1 MAKDLERDLGLFAV
15 IAISMGAMIGSG
27 IFILP
32 GVAMAEAGP
41 AVILAFVIAAIL
53 VVPAA
58 LSIAELGTAMPEAG
72 GDYVFIER
80 GLGPTFGT
88 IAGLGT
94 WLMLMLK
101 GSLALYGG
109 MFYINFVYQLPTWN
123 LAVPAVE
130 STLTIPGVRALGIT
144 FAIVLIAVNLFGVKQ
159 TGGLQLI
166 MVIVMLAILSAF
178 VAGSIIQVEGAN
190 FDGFFD
196 EGIDG
201 ILSATALV
209 LVSYAGVTKVAAVA
223 EEIENPGRNLPLG
236 LLVSLIATAFLYAL
250 LVFVLVGVV
259 EGDALTGTEEPMA
272 EATELLFG
280 EVTIL
285 GGIPLGTLAV
295 GAIVLAALLAL
306 ISTANAGILTASR
319 YPLAL
324 SRDNLFLSK
333 FEYIHPRFSTPF
345 VAILTTG
352 AIIIFIVATQ
362 EVDEI
367 AKMAGAFQILVYILV
382 CGALIAFRERD
393 LEWYN
398 PDFHTPGYPWVQLF
412 GIFSG
417 IFIISQMDVQE
428 IVGSIVI
435 VIFGFVWF
443 RWYAK
448 EKVEREGVAKGLAR
462 REASK
467 QFVRDTEAQLE
478 EGADSPQPAR
488 ATDQYE
494 LLIPIR
500 QDVSRE
506 QEDALIQMAAPIVS
520 RRNGRIRVVR
530 FDEVPDQ
537 VPLDTAAEEL
547 SEADIEFEERTDE
560 LVRYLEVPVEVGEI
574 VSHDTRHAVVNFAD
588 RTGADLILA
597 RQEATSRLGTL
608 FGRDTDWI
616 MDHAPCDVVF
626 VQHEQ
631 RVQVDEI
638 AIVTDR
644 SPFNDPL
651 KVELADAMADVL
663 GARIRFC
670 YAVSENAPE
679 ELTETIEEYHA
690 ELDDLCTV
698 PVESTI
704 VRSNDPVKGLSQAL
718 ESSDI
723 VILST
728 VTHRR
733 LPDLVIEQRS
743 DRLAAA
749 IDQPVLLVHSKQTR
763 RGSFLRPILDRVLF
777 D

>member
-32 GVAMAEAGP
+32 GIAMAEAGP

-80 GLGPTFGT
+80 GLGPSFGT

-109 MFYINFVYQLPTWN
+109 MFYINFIYELPTWS
-123 LAVPAVE
+123 LALPGLGMA
-130 STLTIPGVRALGIT
+130 LPIPGVRALGIT
-144 FAIVLIAVNLFGVKQ
+144 FALVLIAVNLIGVKQ

-166 MVIVMLAILSAF
+166 MVIIMLVILSGF
-178 VAGSIIQVEGAN
+178 VVASIVQVEGAN

-196 EGIDG
+196 EGLDG
-201 ILSATALV
+201 ILTATALV

-236 LLVSLIATAFLYAL
+236 LLLSLIVTAFLYAL
-250 LVFVLVGVV
+250 LVFVLVGVM
-259 EGDALTGTEEPMA
+259 EGGELADSNEPMA
-272 EATELLFG
+272 EATDLLFG
-280 EVTIL
+280 GLSVSVPVF
-285 GGIPLGTLAV
+285 GSGFPVGFLAV
-295 GAIVLAALLAL
+295 ATIILAALLAL
-306 ISTANAGILTASR
+306 VSTANAGILTASR

-324 SRDNLFLSK
+324 SRDNLFLSR
-333 FEYIHPRFSTPF
+333 FEYIHPRFNTPF
-345 VAILTTG
+345 AAILTTG

-362 EVDEI
+362 DVDEI

-398 PDFHTPGYPWVQLF
+398 PDFLTPGYPWVQLF
-412 GIFSG
+412 GIVSG
-417 IFIISQMDVQE
+417 IFIIAQMDPQE
-428 IVGSIVI
+428 IVGSIGMVI
-435 VIFGFVWF
+435 LGYLWF
-443 RWYAK
+443 KWYAE

-462 REASK
+462 REAGR
-467 QFVRDTEAQLE
+467 QFVRDTEEQLE
-478 EGADSPQPAR
+478 QEDR
-488 ATDQYE
+488 YE
-494 LLIPIR
+494 VLIPIR
-500 QDVSRE
+500 RDVTRE
-506 QEDALIQMAAPIVS
+506 QEDALIQMAAPLV
-520 RRNGRIRVVR
+520 RRRGGRIRVVR

-537 VPLDTAAEEL
+537 IPLDTAAEEL
-547 SEADIEFEERTDE
+547 SEAEVEFEERTDE

-574 VSHDTRHAVVNFAD
+574 VSHDTRHAVVNFTE
-588 RTGADLILA
+588 RTGADLVLA
-597 RQEATSRLGTL
+597 RRQATSRLGTL
-608 FGRDTDWI
+608 FGRDADWI
-616 MDHAPCDVVF
+616 LEHAPCDVVF

-631 RVQVDEI
+631 RVGVDEI
-638 AIVTDR
+638 AVVTDR

-651 KVELADAMADVL
+651 KVELADAMADTL
-663 GARIRFC
+663 GASVRFLF
-670 YAVSENAPE
+670 AVSENAPD
-679 ELTETIEEYHA
+679 ELLETIEEYHD
-690 ELDDLCTV
+690 ELDELCIV

-704 VRSNDPVKGLSQAL
+704 VRTDDEIAGLSRELGSADL
-718 ESSDI
+718 
-723 VILST
+723 VMLST

-733 LPDLVIEQRS
+733 LPDLLIEQRS

-749 IDQPVLLVHSKQTR
+749 IEQPVLLVHSKETR
-763 RGSFLRPILDRVLF
+763 RGSFLRPILDRILF

>member
-53 VVPAA
+53 VIPAA

-80 GLGPTFGT
+80 GLGPSFGT

-109 MFYINFVYQLPTWN
+109 MFYINFIYALPTWD
-123 LAVPAVE
+123 LAIPGLGA
-130 STLTIPGVRALGIT
+130 TLPIPGVRALGIT
-144 FAIVLIAVNLFGVKQ
+144 FALVFIAINLVGVKQ
-159 TGGLQLI
+159 TGGIQLV
-166 MVIVMLAILSAF
+166 MVIVMLVILGGF
-178 VAGSIIQVEGAN
+178 VAVTIIQVDGAN
-190 FDGFFD
+190 YDPFFA

-201 ILSATALV
+201 VFTATALV

-236 LLVSLIATAFLYAL
+236 LLGSLAVTAFLYAL

-259 EGDALTGTEEPMA
+259 DGDQLADSEEPMA
-272 EATELLFG
+272 LATEILFG
-280 EVTIL
+280 EAVL
-285 GGIPLGTLAV
+285 AGVPVGTLAV
-295 GAIVLAALLAL
+295 AGIILAAVLALV
-306 ISTANAGILTASR
+306 STANAGILTASR

-324 SRDNLFLSK
+324 SRDDLFLKK
-333 FEYIHPRFSTPF
+333 FEYIHPRFNTPS
-345 VAILTTG
+345 VAILVTG
-352 AIIIFIVATQ
+352 AIIVAIVATL

-382 CGALIAFRERD
+382 CAALIAFRERD
-393 LEWYN
+393 LEWYD
-398 PDFHTPGYPWVQLF
+398 PDFFTPGYPWVQLF
-412 GIFSG
+412 GIVSG
-417 IFIISQMDVQE
+417 IFIITQMETQE
-428 IVGSIVI
+428 ILGSIAI

-443 RWYAK
+443 KLYAEGK
-448 EKVEREGVAKGLAR
+448 IDREGVAKGLAR
-462 REASK
+462 REAGK
-467 QFVRDTEAQLE
+467 QFVQDTEAVLE
-478 EGADSPQPAR
+478 RAD
-488 ATDQYE
+488 E
-494 LLIPIR
+494 FEILIPIR

-506 QEDALIQMAAPIVS
+506 QEDAMIQMAAPIVK
-520 RRNGRIRVVR
+520 RRGGHIRVVR

-537 VPLDTAAEEL
+537 VPLDTAAQEL
-547 SEADIEFEERTDE
+547 SEADIEFEERTDD

-574 VSHDTRHAVVNFAD
+574 VSHDTRHAVVNFAE
-588 RTGADLILA
+588 RTGADLVLA

-616 MDHAPCDVVF
+616 LEHAPCDVVF

-631 RVQVDEI
+631 PTAVDEI

-663 GARIRFC
+663 DARVRFLF
-670 YAVSENAPE
+670 AVSEDAPD
-679 ELTETIEEYHA
+679 ELLETIEDYHA
-690 ELDDLCTV
+690 ELDELCTV

-704 VRSNDPVKGLSQAL
+704 VRTDDDVEGLSAAL
-718 ESSDI
+718 ESADI
-723 VILST
+723 VMLST
-728 VTHRR
+728 VTHHR
-733 LPDLVIEQRS
+733 LPDLIIEQRS

-749 IDQPVLLVHSKQTR
+749 IEQPVLLVHSKQTR

>member
-1 MAKDLERDLGLFAV
+1 MTKDLERDLGLGAV

-80 GLGPTFGT
+80 GLGPSFGT

-109 MFYINFVYQLPTWN
+109 MFYINFIYQLPTWE
-123 LAVPAVE
+123 LAIPLLEA
-130 STLTIPGVRALGIT
+130 TLPIPGVRALGIT
-144 FAIVLIAVNLFGVKQ
+144 FALIFIGINLIGVKQ
-159 TGGLQLI
+159 TGGIQSI
-166 MVIVMLAILSAF
+166 MVVIMLVILGVF
-178 VAGSIIQVEGAN
+178 VAATIVQVDGAN
-190 FDGFFD
+190 YDGFFD

-201 ILSATALV
+201 ILGATALV

-236 LLVSLIATAFLYAL
+236 LSISLGVTAFLYAL
-250 LVFVLVGVV
+250 IVFVLVGVMEADDL
-259 EGDALTGTEEPMA
+259 EGHNEPMA
-272 EATELLFG
+272 EATRLLFG
-280 EVTIL
+280 ETVI
-285 GGIPLGTLAV
+285 GGVPIGGLAV
-295 GAIVLAALLAL
+295 GGIIIAAVLALV
-306 ISTANAGILTASR
+306 STANAGILTASR

-324 SRDNLFLSK
+324 SRDKLFLER
-333 FEYIHPRFSTPF
+333 FEYIHPRFNTPT

-352 AIIIFIVATQ
+352 AVIIFIVATQ
-362 EVDEI
+362 NVDEI

-393 LEWYN
+393 LEWYD

-412 GIFSG
+412 GILSG
-417 IFIISQMDVQE
+417 IFIITQMEARE
-428 IVGSIVI
+428 ILGSIGI
-435 VIFGFVWF
+435 VILGFLWF
-443 RWYAK
+443 KLYAAD
-448 EKVEREGVAKGLAR
+448 KVDREGVAKGLAR
-462 REASK
+462 REAGR
-467 QFVRDTEAQLE
+467 QFVQDTEEQLE
-478 EGADSPQPAR
+478 RAD
-488 ATDQYE
+488 E
-494 LLIPIR
+494 FEILIPIR
-500 QDVSRE
+500 QDVTRE
-506 QEDALIQMAAPIVS
+506 QEDALIHMAAPIV
-520 RRNGRIRVVR
+520 RQRGGHIRVVR

-537 VPLDTAAEEL
+537 VPLDTAAAEL
-547 SEADIEFEERTDE
+547 SEADVEFEQRTDE
-560 LVRYLEVPVEVGEI
+560 LVCDLEVPVEVGEI
-574 VSHDTRHAVVNFAD
+574 VSHDTRHAVVNFAE
-588 RTGADLILA
+588 RSSADLILA

-616 MDHAPCDVVF
+616 MEHAPCDVVF

-631 RVQVDEI
+631 RTDINEI
-638 AIVTDR
+638 AVVTDR

-651 KVELADAMADVL
+651 KVELANAMADVL
-663 GARIRFC
+663 GARIRFLF
-670 YAVSENAPE
+670 AVDESAPE
-679 ELTETIEEYHA
+679 ELLETIEDYHD

-698 PVESTI
+698 PVDSAI
-704 VRSNDPVKGLSQAL
+704 VRTDDVVSSLSSEL
-718 ESSDI
+718 ESSDL
-723 VILST
+723 VMLST

-733 LPDLVIEQRS
+733 LPDLVVEQRS

-749 IDQPVLLVHSKQTR
+749 IEQPVLLVHSKQTR
-763 RGSFLRPILDRVLF
+763 RGSFLRPILDRLLF
-777 D
+777 N

>member
-1 MAKDLERDLGLFAV
+1 MTKDLERDLGLFAV

-80 GLGPTFGT
+80 GLGPSFGT

-109 MFYINFVYQLPTWN
+109 MFYINFVYQLPTWE
-123 LAVPAVE
+123 LAVPGIGTA
-130 STLTIPGVRALGIT
+130 LTVPGVRALGIT

-190 FDGFFD
+190 FGGFFD

-223 EEIENPGRNLPLG
+223 EEIEDPGRNLPLG
-236 LLVSLIATAFLYAL
+236 LLISLIATAFLYAL

-259 EGDALTGTEEPMA
+259 EGPELTGTEEPMA
-272 EATELLFG
+272 EATALLFG
-280 EVTIL
+280 DLTIW
-285 GGIPLGTLAV
+285 GGIPIGTLAV
-295 GAIVLAALLAL
+295 AAIVLAALLAL
-306 ISTANAGILTASR
+306 VSTANAGILTASR

-324 SRDNLFLSK
+324 SRDNLFLNK

-393 LEWYN
+393 LEWYT
-398 PDFHTPGYPWVQLF
+398 PEFHTPGYPWVQLF

-417 IFIISQMDVQE
+417 IFIITQMDAQE
-428 IVGSIVI
+428 IIGSIAI
-435 VIFGFVWF
+435 VVFGFVWF

-448 EKVEREGVAKGLAR
+448 DKIDREGVAKGLAR
-462 REASK
+462 REAGK
-467 QFVRDTEAQLE
+467 QFVRDTEDQLDQT
-478 EGADSPQPAR
+478 GQQGG
-488 ATDQYE
+488 DQYE

-506 QEDALIQMAAPIVS
+506 QENTLIQLAAPIV
-520 RRNGRIRVVR
+520 RRKEGRIRVVR

-537 VPLDTAAEEL
+537 VPLDTAADEL
-547 SEADIEFEERTDE
+547 SEADLRFEKRTDE
-560 LVRYLEVPVEVGEI
+560 LVRDLEVPVEVGEI

-588 RTGADLILA
+588 RISADLILA
-597 RQEATSRLGTL
+597 RQEATSRLRTL

-616 MDHAPCDVVF
+616 MKNAPCDVVF
-626 VQHEQ
+626 VQHAHPVE
-631 RVQVDEI
+631 VDEI

-651 KVELADAMADVL
+651 KVELADSMADVL
-663 GARIRFC
+663 GARVRFLFP
-670 YAVSENAPE
+670 VEENASD
-679 ELTETIEEYHA
+679 ELLETIEDYHA
-690 ELDDLCTV
+690 DLDDLCTV

-704 VRSNDPVKGLSQAL
+704 VQADDAVDGLKRELASADL
-718 ESSDI
+718 
-723 VILST
+723 VMLST

-733 LPDLVIEQRS
+733 LPDLLVEQRA
-743 DRLAAA
+743 DRIAGVLE
-749 IDQPVLLVHSKQTR
+749 QPVLLVHSKKTR
-763 RGSFLRPILDRVLF
+763 RGSFLRPIAERLLF
-777 D
+777 E

>member
-1 MAKDLERDLGLFAV
+1 MTKDLERDLGLFAV

-80 GLGPTFGT
+80 GLGPSFGT

-109 MFYINFVYQLPTWN
+109 MFYINFVYQLPTWE
-123 LAVPAVE
+123 LAVPGIGTA
-130 STLTIPGVRALGIT
+130 LTVPGVRALGIT

-190 FDGFFD
+190 FGGFFD

-223 EEIENPGRNLPLG
+223 EEIEDPGRNLPLG
-236 LLVSLIATAFLYAL
+236 LLISLIATAFLYAL

-259 EGDALTGTEEPMA
+259 EGPELTGTEEPMA
-272 EATELLFG
+272 EATALLFG
-280 EVTIL
+280 DLTIW
-285 GGIPLGTLAV
+285 GGIPIGTLAV
-295 GAIVLAALLAL
+295 AAIVLAALLAL
-306 ISTANAGILTASR
+306 VSTANAGILTASR

-324 SRDNLFLSK
+324 SRDNLFLNK

-393 LEWYN
+393 LEWYT
-398 PDFHTPGYPWVQLF
+398 PEFHTPGYPWVQLF

-417 IFIISQMDVQE
+417 IFIITQMDAQE
-428 IVGSIVI
+428 IIGSIAI
-435 VIFGFVWF
+435 VVFGFVWF

-448 EKVEREGVAKGLAR
+448 DKIDREGVAKGLAR
-462 REASK
+462 REAGK
-467 QFVRDTEAQLE
+467 QFVRDTEDQLDQT
-478 EGADSPQPAR
+478 GQQGG
-488 ATDQYE
+488 DQYE

-506 QEDALIQMAAPIVS
+506 QENTLIQLAAPIV
-520 RRNGRIRVVR
+520 RRKEGRIRVVR

-537 VPLDTAAEEL
+537 VPLDTAADEL
-547 SEADIEFEERTDE
+547 SEADLRFEKRTDE
-560 LVRYLEVPVEVGEI
+560 LVRDLEVPVEVGEI

-588 RTGADLILA
+588 RISADLILA
-597 RQEATSRLGTL
+597 RQEATSRLRTL

-616 MDHAPCDVVF
+616 MKNAPCDVVF
-626 VQHEQ
+626 VQHAHPVE
-631 RVQVDEI
+631 VDEI

-651 KVELADAMADVL
+651 KVELADSMADVL
-663 GARIRFC
+663 GARVRFLFP
-670 YAVSENAPE
+670 VEENASD
-679 ELTETIEEYHA
+679 ELLETIEDYHA
-690 ELDDLCTV
+690 DLDDLCTV

-704 VRSNDPVKGLSQAL
+704 VQADDAVDGLKRELASADL
-718 ESSDI
+718 
-723 VILST
+723 VMLST

-733 LPDLVIEQRS
+733 LPDLLVEQRA
-743 DRLAAA
+743 DRIAGVLE
-749 IDQPVLLVHSKQTR
+749 QPVLLVHSKKTR
-763 RGSFLRPILDRVLF
+763 RGSFLRPVLDRVLF
-777 D
+777 E

>member
-1 MAKDLERDLGLFAV
+1 MTKDLERDLGLFAV

-32 GVAMAEAGP
+32 GIAMAEAGP

-72 GDYVFIER
+72 GDYIFIER
-80 GLGPTFGT
+80 GLGPSFGT

-109 MFYINFVYQLPTWN
+109 MFYIDFVYSLPTWE
-123 LAVPAVE
+123 LAVPLLE
-130 STLTIPGVRALGIT
+130 STLSIPGVRALGIT
-144 FAIVLIAVNLFGVKQ
+144 FALLFIAINLIGVKQ
-159 TGGLQLI
+159 TGGIQSI
-166 MVIVMLAILSAF
+166 MVVIMLVILGVFIA
-178 VAGSIIQVEGAN
+178 ATIIQVDGAN
-190 FDGFFD
+190 YESFFS
-196 EGIDG
+196 EGLDG
-201 ILSATALV
+201 IFGATALV

-236 LLVSLIATAFLYAL
+236 LLLSLIITAVIYAL

-259 EGDALTGTEEPMA
+259 DGDALTGENENVPMGV
-272 EATELLFG
+272 ATEIVYG
-280 EVTIL
+280 DAVL
-285 GGIPLGTLAV
+285 GGVSIGFFAV
-295 GAIVLAALLAL
+295 AAIVFAALLAL
-306 ISTANAGILTASR
+306 VSTANAGILTASR

-324 SRDNLFLSK
+324 SRDDLFLKK

-393 LEWYN
+393 LEWYD

-412 GIFSG
+412 GIASG
-417 IFIISQMDVQE
+417 IFIIAQMDTQE

-443 RWYAK
+443 KFYAEDK
-448 EKVEREGVAKGLAR
+448 IDREGVAKGLAR
-462 REASK
+462 RQAGK
-467 QFVRDTEAQLE
+467 QFVEDTEQQL
-478 EGADSPQPAR
+478 ADDG
-488 ATDQYE
+488 TYE
-494 LLIPIR
+494 ILIPIR

-520 RRNGRIRVVR
+520 RRGGRIRVVR

-537 VPLDTAAEEL
+537 VPLDIPAEEL
-547 SEADIEFEERTDE
+547 SETDLEFEERTDE

-574 VSHDTRHAVVNFAD
+574 VSHDTRHAVVNFAE
-588 RTGADLILA
+588 RTGADLVLA
-597 RQEATSRLGTL
+597 RREATSRLGTL

-616 MDHAPCDVVF
+616 MEHAPCDVVF

-631 RVQVDEI
+631 RIGIDEI

-663 GARIRFC
+663 GARVRFLF
-670 YAVSENAPE
+670 AVGEDAPD
-679 ELTETIEEYHA
+679 ELTETIEDYHA

-698 PVESTI
+698 PVESAI
-704 VRSNDPVKGLSQAL
+704 VRTDDAVSGLSMEL
-718 ESSDI
+718 ESSD
-723 VILST
+723 VVMLST
-728 VTHRR
+728 MTHRR
-733 LPDLVIEQRS
+733 LPDLLIEQRS

-749 IDQPVLLVHSKQTR
+749 IEQPTMLVHSKETR
-763 RGSFLRPILDRVLF
+763 RGSFLRPILERLLF
-777 D
+777 E

>member
-1 MAKDLERDLGLFAV
+1 MTKDLERDLGLFAV

-32 GVAMAEAGP
+32 GIAMAEAGP

-80 GLGPTFGT
+80 GLGPSFGT

-109 MFYINFVYQLPTWN
+109 MFYINFVYALPTWE
-123 LAVPAVE
+123 LAVPGLGMA
-130 STLTIPGVRALGIT
+130 LPIPGVRALAIT
-144 FAIVLIAVNLFGVKQ
+144 FALVLIVVNLIGVKQ

-166 MVIVMLAILSAF
+166 MVIVMLVILSGF
-178 VAGSIIQVEGAN
+178 VVASIVQVEGAN
-190 FDGFFD
+190 FDPFFS
-196 EGIDG
+196 EGLDG
-201 ILSATALV
+201 VLSATALV

-236 LLVSLIATAFLYAL
+236 LLVSLIVTAFLYAL
-250 LVFVLVGVV
+250 LVFVLVGVMD
-259 EGDALTGTEEPMA
+259 GDALADSNEPMA
-272 EATELLFG
+272 EATDLLFG
-280 EVTIL
+280 GLTMSLPGL
-285 GGIPLGTLAV
+285 GSGLPLGFLAV
-295 GAIVLAALLAL
+295 ATIVLAALLAL
-306 ISTANAGILTASR
+306 VSTANAGILTASR

-324 SRDNLFLSK
+324 SRDNLFLDK

-362 EVDEI
+362 DVDEI

-382 CGALIAFRERD
+382 CGALIAFRERG
-393 LEWYN
+393 LEWYD
-398 PDFHTPGYPWVQLF
+398 PDFYTPGYPWVQLF
-412 GIFSG
+412 GIVSG
-417 IFIISQMDVQE
+417 VFIITQMDAQE
-428 IVGSIVI
+428 ILGSIAI
-435 VIFGFVWF
+435 VIFGFLWF

-448 EKVEREGVAKGLAR
+448 DRIEREGVAKGLAR
-462 REASK
+462 REAGK
-467 QFVRDTEAQLE
+467 QFVRDTEEQLDRE
-478 EGADSPQPAR
+478 DY
-488 ATDQYE
+488 YE
-494 LLIPIR
+494 VLIPIR
-500 QDVSRE
+500 RDVTRE
-506 QEDALIQMAAPIVS
+506 QEDALIQMAAPIVQ
-520 RRNGRIRVVR
+520 RRGGRIRVVR

-537 VPLDTAAEEL
+537 VPLDIPAGEL
-547 SEADIEFEERTDE
+547 SEADLEFEERTDD

-588 RTGADLILA
+588 RIDADLVLA

-608 FGRDTDWI
+608 FGRDSDWI
-616 MDHAPCDVVF
+616 MEHAPCDVVW

-631 RVQVDEI
+631 RVGVEEI

-663 GARIRFC
+663 GARVRFLF
-670 YAVSENAPE
+670 AVSEDAPD
-679 ELTETIEEYHA
+679 ELLETIEDYHA

-704 VRSNDPVKGLSQAL
+704 VRTDDAIADLSREL
-718 ESSDI
+718 ESADI
-723 VILST
+723 VMLST

-733 LPDLVIEQRS
+733 LPDLVVEQRS

-749 IDQPVLLVHSKQTR
+749 IDQPVLLVHSKKTR
-763 RGSFLRPILDRVLF
+763 RGSFLRPILERVLF

>member
-1 MAKDLERDLGLFAV
+1 MTKDLERDLGLFAV

-32 GVAMAEAGP
+32 GIAMAEAGP

-80 GLGPTFGT
+80 GLGPSFGT

-109 MFYINFVYQLPTWN
+109 MFYINFIYELPTWS
-123 LAVPAVE
+123 LAIPGLGAAVP
-130 STLTIPGVRALGIT
+130 IPGVRALGIT
-144 FAIVLIAVNLFGVKQ
+144 FAIVLITVNLIGVKQ

-166 MVIVMLAILSAF
+166 MVVVMLVILSGF
-178 VAGSIIQVEGAN
+178 VAGSIVQVEGAN

-201 ILSATALV
+201 ILTATALV

-236 LLVSLIATAFLYAL
+236 LLASLIVTAFLYAL
-250 LVFVLVGVV
+250 LVFVLVGVI
-259 EGDALTGTEEPMA
+259 EGDQLADSEEPMA
-272 EATELLFG
+272 LATDLLFG
-280 EVTIL
+280 GVTL
-285 GGIPLGTLAV
+285 GGLPVGFLAV
-295 GAIVLAALLAL
+295 ATIILAALLAL
-306 ISTANAGILTASR
+306 VSTANAGILTASR

-324 SRDNLFLSK
+324 SRDDLFLDR
-333 FEYIHPRFSTPF
+333 FEYIHPRFNTPF

-362 EVDEI
+362 NVDEI

-393 LEWYN
+393 LEWYD
-398 PDFHTPGYPWVQLF
+398 PEFLTPGYPWVQLF
-412 GIFSG
+412 GIVSG
-417 IFIISQMDVQE
+417 IFIITQMETQE
-428 IVGSIVI
+428 IVGSIGLVI
-435 VIFGFVWF
+435 LGFVWF
-443 RWYAK
+443 KLYAQ
-448 EKVEREGVAKGLAR
+448 ERVEREGVAKGLAR
-462 REASK
+462 RETGR
-467 QFVRDTEAQLE
+467 QFVRDTEEQLE
-478 EGADSPQPAR
+478 REDR
-488 ATDQYE
+488 YE
-494 LLIPIR
+494 VLIPIR
-500 QDVSRE
+500 RDVTRE
-506 QEDALIQMAAPIVS
+506 QEDALIQMAAPIV
-520 RRNGRIRVVR
+520 RRRGGRIRVVR

-537 VPLDTAAEEL
+537 VPLDTAAAEL
-547 SEADIEFEERTDE
+547 SEDDVEFEERTDE

-588 RTGADLILA
+588 RTGADLVLA
-597 RQEATSRLGTL
+597 RQQATSRLGTL

-616 MDHAPCDVVF
+616 MEHAPCDVVF

-631 RVQVDEI
+631 RGTVDEI
-638 AIVTDR
+638 AVVTDR

-651 KVELADAMADVL
+651 KVELADAMADTL
-663 GARIRFC
+663 GASVRFLF
-670 YAVSENAPE
+670 AIGEDAPE
-679 ELTETIEEYHA
+679 ELLETVEEYHDD
-690 ELDDLCTV
+690 LDDLCTV

-704 VRSNDPVKGLSQAL
+704 VRTNDEIEGLSREL
-718 ESSDI
+718 ESADL
-723 VILST
+723 VMLST

-733 LPDLVIEQRS
+733 LPDLFVEQRS

-749 IDQPVLLVHSKQTR
+749 IEQPVLLVHSKRTR

>member
-80 GLGPTFGT
+80 GLGPSFGT

-109 MFYINFVYQLPTWN
+109 MFYVNFIYQLPTWEI
-123 LAVPAVE
+123 AIPALE
-130 STLTIPGVRALGIT
+130 AGLTIPGVRALGIT
-144 FAIVLIAVNLFGVKQ
+144 FAIVLIAVNLVGVKQ

-178 VAGSIIQVEGAN
+178 VVGSIVQVEGAN
-190 FDGFFD
+190 YDPFWPND
-196 EGIDG
+196 GIDG
-201 ILSATALV
+201 VLSATALV

-236 LLVSLIATAFLYAL
+236 LFISLIATAFLYAL

-259 EGDALTGTEEPMA
+259 EGPELTGTEEPMA
-272 EATELLFG
+272 VATELLFG
-280 EVTIL
+280 AATIPVP
-285 GGIPLGTLAV
+285 IVGTLPAGSFAV
-295 GAIVLAALLAL
+295 VAIVLAALLAL
-306 ISTANAGILTASR
+306 VSTANAGILTASR

-324 SRDNLFLSK
+324 SRDKLFLEV

-382 CGALIAFRERD
+382 CGALIAFREHN
-393 LEWYN
+393 LEWYD
-398 PDFHTPGYPWVQLF
+398 PEFQTPGYPWIQLF
-412 GIFSG
+412 GILSG
-417 IFIISQMDVQE
+417 IFIITQMDAQE
-428 IVGSIVI
+428 IIGSVGIV
-435 VIFGFVWF
+435 VFGFLWF

-448 EKVEREGVAKGLAR
+448 DRIEREGAAKGLAR
-462 REASK
+462 REAGK
-467 QFVRDTEAQLE
+467 QFVRDTEEQLE
-478 EGADSPQPAR
+478 REDR
-488 ATDQYE
+488 FE
-494 LLIPIR
+494 MLIPLR
-500 QDVSRE
+500 RDVTRE
-506 QEDALIQMAAPIVS
+506 QEDALIQLAAPIV
-520 RRNGRIRVVR
+520 RRRGGRIRVVW

-537 VPLDTAAEEL
+537 VPLDTAAETL
-547 SEADIEFEERTDE
+547 SETDLEFEQRTDE
-560 LVRYLEVPVEVGEI
+560 LVQDLEVPVEVGEI
-574 VSHDTRHAVVNFAD
+574 VSHDTRHAAVNFAE
-588 RTGADLILA
+588 RIGADLVLA

-616 MDHAPCDVVF
+616 MEHAPCDVAF
-626 VQHEQ
+626 VQHAQ
-631 RVQVDEI
+631 RVSVDEI
-638 AIVTDR
+638 AVVTDR

-663 GARIRFC
+663 GARIRFLF
-670 YAVSENAPE
+670 AVPENAPD
-679 ELTETIEEYHA
+679 ELLETIVDYRA
-690 ELDDLCTV
+690 ELDALCTV
-698 PVESTI
+698 PVESSI
-704 VRSNDPVKGLSQAL
+704 VRSDDAVDGLSEAL
-718 ESSDI
+718 EPSDI

-733 LPDLVIEQRS
+733 LPDLLIEQRS

-749 IDQPVLLVHSKQTR
+749 IEQPALLVHSKETR
-763 RGSFLRPILDRVLF
+763 RGSLLRPILERVLF

>member
-1 MAKDLERDLGLFAV
+1 MTKDLERDLGLFAV

-80 GLGPTFGT
+80 GLGPSFGT

-109 MFYINFVYQLPTWN
+109 MFYINFIYQLPTWE
-123 LAVPAVE
+123 LGVPGLGMA
-130 STLTIPGVRALGIT
+130 LTIPGVRALGIT

-178 VAGSIIQVEGAN
+178 VAGSIIHVEGAN
-190 FDGFFD
+190 FGGFFD

-223 EEIENPGRNLPLG
+223 EEIEYPGRNLPLG
-236 LLVSLIATAFLYAL
+236 LLISLIATAFLYAL

-259 EGDALTGTEEPMA
+259 EGPELTGTEEPMA
-272 EATELLFG
+272 EATALLFG
-280 EVTIL
+280 DLTIW
-285 GGIPLGTLAV
+285 GGIPVGTLAI

-306 ISTANAGILTASR
+306 VSTANAGILTASR

-324 SRDNLFLSK
+324 SRDNLFLNK

-417 IFIISQMDVQE
+417 IFIITQMDAQE
-428 IVGSIVI
+428 IIGSIAI
-435 VIFGFVWF
+435 VVFGFVWF

-448 EKVEREGVAKGLAR
+448 DKIDREGVAKGLAR
-462 REASK
+462 REAGK
-467 QFVRDTEAQLE
+467 QFVRDTEDQLAQNGHQ
-478 EGADSPQPAR
+478 EG
-488 ATDQYE
+488 TQYE

-500 QDVSRE
+500 QDVSRD
-506 QEDALIQMAAPIVS
+506 QENTLIQLAAPIA
-520 RRNGRIRVVR
+520 RRREGRIRVVR

-537 VPLDTAAEEL
+537 VPLDTAADEL
-547 SEADIEFEERTDE
+547 SEADLRFEERTDD
-560 LVRYLEVPVEVGEI
+560 LVRDLDVPVEVGEI

-588 RTGADLILA
+588 RIDADLILA
-597 RQEATSRLGTL
+597 RQEATSRLRTL

-616 MDHAPCDVVF
+616 MEHAPCDVVF
-626 VQHEQ
+626 VQHAHAVE
-631 RVQVDEI
+631 VDEI
-638 AIVTDR
+638 AVVTDR

-651 KVELADAMADVL
+651 KVELADALADVV
-663 GARIRFC
+663 GARVRFLFPV
-670 YAVSENAPE
+670 AENASD
-679 ELTETIEEYHA
+679 ELLETIEDYHA
-690 ELDDLCTV
+690 ELDDICTV

-704 VRSNDPVKGLSQAL
+704 VQADDTVDGLKRELASADL
-718 ESSDI
+718 
-723 VILST
+723 VMLST

-733 LPDLVIEQRS
+733 LPDLLVEQRS
-743 DRLAAA
+743 DRIAAVLE
-749 IDQPVLLVHSKQTR
+749 QPVLLVHSKKTR
-763 RGSFLRPILDRVLF
+763 RGSFLRPVVDRVLF
-777 D
+777 E

>member
-1 MAKDLERDLGLFAV
+1 MTKDLERDLGLFAV

-80 GLGPTFGT
+80 GLGPSFGT

-109 MFYINFVYQLPTWN
+109 MFYIDFVRELPTWD
-123 LAVPAVE
+123 LAIPVLDA
-130 STLTIPGVRALGIT
+130 TLPIPGVRALGIT
-144 FAIVLIAVNLFGVKQ
+144 FAIIFIAINLIGVKQ
-159 TGGLQLI
+159 TGGIQSI
-166 MVIVMLAILSAF
+166 MVVVMLVILGVF
-178 VAGSIIQVEGAN
+178 VAATIVQVDGAN
-190 FDGFFD
+190 YDGFFD

-201 ILSATALV
+201 ILTATALV

-236 LLVSLIATAFLYAL
+236 LAISLGVTAFLYAL
-250 LVFVLVGVV
+250 LVFVLVGVI
-259 EGDALTGTEEPMA
+259 EGDQLVGTEEPMA
-272 EATELLFG
+272 EATEILFG
-280 EVTIL
+280 GVTV
-285 GGIPLGTLAV
+285 GGIPIGGFAV

-306 ISTANAGILTASR
+306 VSTANAGILTASR

-324 SRDNLFLSK
+324 SRDDLFLKK
-333 FEYIHPRFSTPF
+333 FEYIHPRFNTPT

-362 EVDEI
+362 NVDEI

-412 GIFSG
+412 GIVSG
-417 IFIISQMDVQE
+417 IFIITQMETRE
-428 IVGSIVI
+428 IVGSIAI
-435 VIFGFVWF
+435 VIFGFLWF
-443 RWYAK
+443 KWYA
-448 EKVEREGVAKGLAR
+448 EDNIDREGVAKGLAR
-462 REASK
+462 REAGK
-467 QFVRDTEAQLE
+467 QFVQDTEEALQ
-478 EGADSPQPAR
+478 DDDR
-488 ATDQYE
+488 YE
-494 LLIPIR
+494 VLIPIR
-500 QDVSRE
+500 QDVTRE

-520 RRNGRIRVVR
+520 RRGGRIRVVR

-537 VPLDTAAEEL
+537 VPLDTAAEDV
-547 SEADIEFEERTDE
+547 SEADLEFEERTDE

-574 VSHDTRHAVVNFAD
+574 VSHDTRHAVVNFAE

-631 RVQVDEI
+631 RVTVEEI

-651 KVELADAMADVL
+651 KVELADAMAHVL
-663 GARIRFC
+663 DARVRFL
-670 YAVSENAPE
+670 YAVGEDEPD
-679 ELTETIEEYHA
+679 ELVETIEDYHD
-690 ELDDLCTV
+690 ELDDLVDV

-704 VRSNDPVKGLSQAL
+704 IRTDDSVEGLSREL
-718 ESSDI
+718 ESAD
-723 VILST
+723 VVMLST
-728 VTHRR
+728 MTHRR

-749 IDQPVLLVHSKQTR
+749 IEQPVLLVHSKQSR
-763 RGSFLRPILDRVLF
+763 RGTFLRPIVERVLF

>member
-1 MAKDLERDLGLFAV
+1 VTKDLERDLGLFAV

-32 GVAMAEAGP
+32 GIAMTEAGP

-80 GLGPTFGT
+80 GLGPSFGT
-88 IAGLGT
+88 VAGLGT

-109 MFYINFVYQLPTWN
+109 MFYINFLYQLPTWQ
-123 LAVPAVE
+123 LALPGLGA
-130 STLTIPGVRALGIT
+130 TLPIPGVRALGIT
-144 FAIVLIAVNLFGVKQ
+144 FALLLIAVNLIGVKQ

-166 MVIVMLAILSAF
+166 MVIIMLVILSGF
-178 VAGSIIQVEGAN
+178 VAASIVQVEGTN

-201 ILSATALV
+201 ILTATALV

-236 LLVSLIATAFLYAL
+236 LLLSLVVTAFLYAL
-250 LVFVLVGVV
+250 LVFVLVGVM
-259 EGDALTGTEEPMA
+259 EGGDLADSEEPMA
-272 EATELLFG
+272 LATDLLFG
-280 EVTIL
+280 DIVAF
-285 GGIPLGTLAV
+285 GGLPVGFLAV
-295 GAIVLAALLAL
+295 ATIILAALLAL
-306 ISTANAGILTASR
+306 VSTANAGILTASR

-324 SRDNLFLSK
+324 SRDNLFLDR
-333 FEYIHPRFSTPF
+333 FEYIHPRFHTPF

-362 EVDEI
+362 DVDEI

-393 LEWYN
+393 LEWYD
-398 PDFHTPGYPWVQLF
+398 PAFLTPGYPWVQLF
-412 GIFSG
+412 GIVSG
-417 IFIISQMDVQE
+417 IFIITQMEVQE
-428 IVGSIVI
+428 IVGSVGLVI
-435 VIFGFVWF
+435 LGFVWF
-443 RWYAK
+443 KFYAQ
-448 EKVEREGVAKGLAR
+448 ERVEREGVAKGLAR
-462 REASK
+462 REAGR
-467 QFVRDTEAQLE
+467 QFVRDTEEQL
-478 EGADSPQPAR
+478 
-488 ATDQYE
+488 DQEDRYE
-494 LLIPIR
+494 VLVPIR
-500 QDVSRE
+500 RDVTRE
-506 QEDALIQMAAPIVS
+506 QEDALIQMAAPIV
-520 RRNGRIRVVR
+520 RRRGGRIRVVR

-547 SEADIEFEERTDE
+547 SEAEVEFEKRTDE
-560 LVRYLEVPVEVGEI
+560 LVRYLDVPVEVGEI
-574 VSHDTRHAVVNFAD
+574 VSHNTRHAVVNFAE
-588 RTGADLILA
+588 RTGADLVLA
-597 RQEATSRLGTL
+597 RREATSRLGTL
-608 FGRDTDWI
+608 FGQDADWI
-616 MDHAPCDVVF
+616 MEHAPCDVVF

-631 RVQVDEI
+631 RTEVDEI
-638 AIVTDR
+638 AVVTDR

-651 KVELADAMADVL
+651 KVELADAMADTL
-663 GARIRFC
+663 GASVRFLF
-670 YAVSENAPE
+670 AVSEDAPD
-679 ELTETIEEYHA
+679 ELIETIEDYHD
-690 ELDDLCTV
+690 ELDELCTV
-698 PVESTI
+698 SVESTI
-704 VRSNDPVKGLSQAL
+704 VRTHTEIDGLSREL
-718 ESSDI
+718 ESSDL
-723 VILST
+723 VMLST

-733 LPDLVIEQRS
+733 LPDLLIEQRS

-749 IDQPVLLVHSKQTR
+749 IEQPVLLVHSKQTR

>member
-1 MAKDLERDLGLFAV
+1 MSKDLERDLGLFAV

-32 GVAMAEAGP
+32 GIAMAEAGP

-80 GLGPTFGT
+80 GLGPSFGT
-88 IAGLGT
+88 VAGLGT

-109 MFYINFVYQLPTWN
+109 MFYINFIYTLPTWE
-123 LAVPAVE
+123 LAIPGLGAA
-130 STLTIPGVRALGIT
+130 LPIPGVRALGIT
-144 FAIVLIAVNLFGVKQ
+144 FAIVLIAVNLVGVKQ
-159 TGGLQLI
+159 TGGLQLV
-166 MVIVMLAILSAF
+166 MVIVMLVILSAF
-178 VAGSIIQVEGAN
+178 VAGSIVQVEGAN
-190 FDGFFD
+190 YDAFFE

-201 ILSATALV
+201 ILTATALV

-236 LLVSLIATAFLYAL
+236 LLISLIVTAFLYAL
-250 LVFVLVGVV
+250 LVFVLVGVI
-259 EGDALTGTEEPMA
+259 EGDQLADSEEPMA
-272 EATELLFG
+272 LATDLLFG
-280 EVTIL
+280 ETVLPLPIA
-285 GGIPLGTLAV
+285 GGEFPIGPLAV

-306 ISTANAGILTASR
+306 VSTANAGILTASR

-324 SRDNLFLSK
+324 SRDGLFLER

-352 AIIIFIVATQ
+352 AIIVFIVATQ

-393 LEWYN
+393 LEWYD

-412 GIFSG
+412 GIVSG
-417 IFIISQMDVQE
+417 VFIISQMDAQE
-428 IVGSIVI
+428 IVGSVGIVI
-435 VIFGFVWF
+435 LGVLWF
-443 RWYAK
+443 KWYA
-448 EKVEREGVAKGLAR
+448 EDEIDREGAAKGLAR
-462 REASK
+462 REAGR

-478 EGADSPQPAR
+478 RDDR
-488 ATDQYE
+488 YE
-494 LLIPIR
+494 VLIPIR

-506 QEDALIQMAAPIVS
+506 QEDALLQFAAPIVH
-520 RRNGRIRVVR
+520 RQGGRIRVVR

-547 SEADIEFEERTDE
+547 SEADVEFEERTGD
-560 LVRYLEVPVEVGEI
+560 LLEYFETPVEVGEI
-574 VSHDTRHAVVNFAD
+574 VSHDTRHAVVNFAE
-588 RTGADLILA
+588 RSGADLILA
-597 RQEATSRLGTL
+597 RHETTSRLGTL

-626 VQHEQ
+626 LDQD
-631 RVQVDEI
+631 RPVDVEEI

-651 KVELADAMADVL
+651 KVELADALAGMLD
-663 GARIRFC
+663 ARLRFV
-670 YAVSENAPE
+670 YAVPENGAE
-679 ELTETIEEYHA
+679 ELLETIEDYHA
-690 ELDDLCTV
+690 DLDDLCTV
-698 PVESTI
+698 PVESTV
-704 VRSNDPVKGLSQAL
+704 VRMDDAVAGISAEL
-718 ESSDI
+718 EAAD
-723 VILST
+723 VVMLST
-728 VTHRR
+728 MTHRR
-733 LPDLVIEQRS
+733 LPDLIIEQRS
-743 DRLAAA
+743 DRIAAA
-749 IDQPVLLVHSKQTR
+749 IEQPVVLVHSKETR
-763 RGSFLRPILDRVLF
+763 RGTFLRPILERVLF
-777 D
+777 R

>member
-1 MAKDLERDLGLFAV
+1 MTKDLERDLGLFAV

-32 GVAMAEAGP
+32 GIAMAEAGP
-41 AVILAFVIAAIL
+41 AVIVAFVIAAIL

-80 GLGPTFGT
+80 GLGPSFGT

-109 MFYINFVYQLPTWN
+109 MFYINFIYQLPTWE
-123 LAVPAVE
+123 LMIPGLGAALP
-130 STLTIPGVRALGIT
+130 IPGVRALGIT
-144 FAIVLIAVNLFGVKQ
+144 FALVLIAVNLVGVKQ

-166 MVIVMLAILSAF
+166 MVIIMLVILSGF
-178 VAGSIIQVEGAN
+178 VVGSIVQVEGAN

-201 ILSATALV
+201 ILTATALV

-236 LLVSLIATAFLYAL
+236 LLGSLIATSFLYAL
-250 LVFVLVGVV
+250 LVFVLVGVM
-259 EGDALTGTEEPMA
+259 EGDALADSNEPMA
-272 EATELLFG
+272 DATDMLFG
-280 EVTIL
+280 GITMVMPGL
-285 GGIPLGTLAV
+285 GDVPVGFLAV
-295 GAIVLAALLAL
+295 ATIILAALLAL
-306 ISTANAGILTASR
+306 VSTANAGILTASR

-324 SRDNLFLSK
+324 SRDKLFLEK
-333 FEYIHPRFSTPF
+333 FEYIHPRFNTPF

-362 EVDEI
+362 DVDEI

-393 LEWYN
+393 LEWYD
-398 PDFHTPGYPWVQLF
+398 PDFDTPGYPWVQLF
-412 GIFSG
+412 GIVSG
-417 IFIISQMDVQE
+417 IFIITQMDAQE
-428 IVGSIVI
+428 IIGSIAI
-435 VIFGFVWF
+435 VILGFVWF
-443 RWYAK
+443 KLYAQDRI
-448 EKVEREGVAKGLAR
+448 EREGVAKGLAR
-462 REASK
+462 REAGR
-467 QFVRDTEAQLE
+467 QFVRDTEEQLDRE
-478 EGADSPQPAR
+478 DRFEV
-488 ATDQYE
+488 
-494 LLIPIR
+494 LIPIR
-500 QDVSRE
+500 QDVTRE
-506 QEDALIQMAAPIVS
+506 QEDALIQMAAPIVQ
-520 RRNGRIRVVR
+520 RRGGHIRVVR

-537 VPLDTAAEEL
+537 VPLDTAAAEL
-547 SEADIEFEERTDE
+547 SAADVEFEERTDE

-574 VSHDTRHAVVNFAD
+574 VSHDTRHAVVNFAE
-588 RTGADLILA
+588 RTGADLVLA

-616 MDHAPCDVVF
+616 MEHAPCDVVF

-631 RVQVDEI
+631 RVDVNEI
-638 AIVTDR
+638 AVVTDQ

-663 GARIRFC
+663 GARVRFLF
-670 YAVSENAPE
+670 AVSEDAPD
-679 ELTETIEEYHA
+679 ELIETIEGYHD
-690 ELDDLCTV
+690 ELDELCTV
-698 PVESTI
+698 PVESVVVPTDDT
-704 VRSNDPVKGLSQAL
+704 VEDLSREL

-723 VILST
+723 VMLST

-733 LPDLVIEQRS
+733 LPDLVVEQRS

-749 IDQPVLLVHSKQTR
+749 IEQPVLLVHSKKTR
-763 RGSFLRPILDRVLF
+763 RGSFLRPILERVLF

>member
-1 MAKDLERDLGLFAV
+1 MTKDLERDLGLSAV

-80 GLGPTFGT
+80 GLGPSFGT

-109 MFYINFVYQLPTWN
+109 MFYINFVYQLPTWEF
-123 LAVPAVE
+123 AVPGVGMA
-130 STLTIPGVRALGIT
+130 LTIPGVRALGIT
-144 FAIVLIAVNLFGVKQ
+144 FALVLIAVNLFGVKQ
-159 TGGLQLI
+159 TGGLQLV
-166 MVIVMLAILSAF
+166 MVVVMLAILSAF
-178 VAGSIIQVEGAN
+178 VAGSIVQVEGAN
-190 FDGFFD
+190 FDGFFA

-236 LLVSLIATAFLYAL
+236 LLLSLIATAFLYAL

-259 EGDALTGTEEPMA
+259 DGPELSGTEEPMA
-272 EATELLFG
+272 EATALLFG
-280 EVTIL
+280 DLTIW
-285 GGIPLGTLAV
+285 GGLPLGTLAV
-295 GAIVLAALLAL
+295 VAIVLAALLAL
-306 ISTANAGILTASR
+306 VSTANAGILTASR

-324 SRDNLFLSK
+324 SRDNLFLEK

-393 LEWYN
+393 LEWYD
-398 PDFHTPGYPWVQLF
+398 PDFRTPGYPWVQLF
-412 GIFSG
+412 GILSG
-417 IFIISQMDVQE
+417 VFIITQMDAQE
-428 IVGSIVI
+428 IFGSIAI

-448 EKVEREGVAKGLAR
+448 SKIEREGAAKGLAR
-462 REASK
+462 REAGK
-467 QFVRDTEAQLE
+467 QFVRDTEDQLE
-478 EGADSPQPAR
+478 RDDRFEV
-488 ATDQYE
+488 
-494 LLIPIR
+494 LIPIR
-500 QDVSRE
+500 RDVTRE
-506 QEDALIQMAAPIVS
+506 QEDALIQMAAPIIH
-520 RRNGRIRVVR
+520 RRGGRIRVVR

-537 VPLDTAAEEL
+537 VPLETAAEAL
-547 SEADIEFEERTDE
+547 SEADIEFEQRTDD

-574 VSHDTRHAVVNFAD
+574 VSHDTRHAVVNFAE
-588 RTGADLILA
+588 RSGADLILA

-616 MDHAPCDVVF
+616 IDHAPCDVVF
-626 VQHEQ
+626 VQHAQ
-631 RVQVDEI
+631 RTSVDEI
-638 AIVTDR
+638 AVVTDR

-663 GARIRFC
+663 DARVRFLF
-670 YAVSENAPE
+670 AVDESAPDA
-679 ELTETIEEYHA
+679 LLETIETYHD
-690 ELDDLCTV
+690 ELDALCTV
-698 PVESTI
+698 PVESTV
-704 VRSNDPVKGLSQAL
+704 VRSNNAVEGLSGAL

-723 VILST
+723 VMLST
-728 VTHRR
+728 MTHRR
-733 LPDLVIEQRS
+733 LPDLVFEQRS

-749 IDQPVLLVHSKQTR
+749 IEQPVLLVHSKKTR
-763 RGSFLRPILDRVLF
+763 RGSFLRPILERVLF